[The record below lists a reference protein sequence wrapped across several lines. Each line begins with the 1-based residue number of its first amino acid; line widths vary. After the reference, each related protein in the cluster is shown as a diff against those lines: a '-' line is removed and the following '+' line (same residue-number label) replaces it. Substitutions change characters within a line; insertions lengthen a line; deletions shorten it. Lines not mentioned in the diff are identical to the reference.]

1 MPDNQGD
8 EGAAGSGPLPPPP
21 PAPEDPS
28 SKVSPFVKKL
38 RSAPPG
44 YFFQPE
50 RTPPHTDP
58 FAMPT
63 GPYFFYG
70 TLSDPAMLRDVLGLE
85 TEPQLR
91 PATVTGYECKL
102 WGQYP
107 ALLDAPEKVVHG
119 AVYHV
124 KTEEHGER
132 LASYETDNYQA
143 DPCRI
148 NYTDGDE
155 PVDDFGYVFKFVG
168 NVRDLSDGTF
178 DLGTWLRRVK
188 RVAEDA
194 SDVK

>member
-1 MPDNQGD
+1 MSGNQGQG
-8 EGAAGSGPLPPPP
+8 ETGPPPP
-21 PAPEDPS
+21 PPPEDPNL
-28 SKVSPFVKKL
+28 KVSPFVKKL

-44 YFFQPE
+44 SFFQPE
-50 RTPPHTDP
+50 IPPRTDP
-58 FAMPT
+58 FAAPT

-91 PATVTGYECKL
+91 PATITGYECKL

-124 KTEEHGER
+124 GTEEHGER
-132 LASYETDNYQA
+132 LASYETNNYRA

-148 NYTDGDE
+148 SYTDGCE
-155 PVDDFGYVFKFVG
+155 PVEDLGHVFKFVG

-178 DLGTWLRRVK
+178 DLGTWLRSVK
-188 RVAEDA
+188 RY
-194 SDVK
+194 VK